1 MVIIMIVM
9 RWIFDWKEYI
19 RPEHFDSLA
28 RLLIVVATGW
38 FFFFTLEFV
47 FGLYGQES
55 DEIAIKHMLA
65 SEWPWNML
73 FIVFIVTTYFIPVG
87 MWLIRSVRRNPWW
100 MLLTCI
106 LVNIGMWLE
115 RLVLFIPAMSKK
127 QVLEFNWTDYAPSAI
142 EITIIGGTFALV
154 SMLMLIFAKIFPLIP
169 LYDIKEGEVLRD
181 EIQIGRRSVPAVVRE
196 E

>member
-1 MVIIMIVM
+1 M
-9 RWIFDWKEYI
+9 
-19 RPEHFDSLA
+19 A